1 MKAKFTL
8 TKLSSGD
15 RIYLGCDDAYVVAK
29 NLEMYCCKD
38 CIKEAKREYF
48 YDTDSL
54 DTQEEYQ
61 QYLYELMGT
70 ACGAEFFLE
79 EPEEGEDNV
88 EKN

>member
-1 MKAKFTL
+1 MKPKFIL

-15 RIYLGCDDAYVVAK
+15 RIYLECDDAYVVAK
-29 NLEMYCCKD
+29 NLEMYCCND
-38 CIKEAKREYF
+38 CIAEARGENF
-48 YDTDSL
+48 YDIDSL

-79 EPEEGEDNV
+79 EPEEDND
-88 EKN
+88 EK

>member
-1 MKAKFTL
+1 MKPKFTL

-15 RIYLGCDDAYVVAK
+15 RLYLGCDDAYVVVK

-54 DTQEEYQ
+54 ETQEEYQ
-61 QYLYELMGT
+61 EYLYELMVT
-70 ACGAEFFLE
+70 ACGAEFLLDE
-79 EPEEGEDNV
+79 KDEGEENV